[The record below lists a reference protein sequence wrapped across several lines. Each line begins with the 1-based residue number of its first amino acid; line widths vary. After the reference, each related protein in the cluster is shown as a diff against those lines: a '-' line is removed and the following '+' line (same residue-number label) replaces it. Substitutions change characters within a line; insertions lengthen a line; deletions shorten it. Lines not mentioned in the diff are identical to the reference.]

1 MTTQEIS
8 TTRTVNSRLVPPA
21 GTFEVDPV
29 HTFVT
34 FRALHLVV
42 GRVQGRFEGVS
53 GSITVGED
61 FLDSH
66 TEISISADSI
76 TTLMPIRDDD
86 LRSNNYLDV
95 AKFPYLTFKS
105 TGVTELPSGE
115 WILSGDLTIK
125 DVTRPV
131 ELLVT
136 FGGAIPDPFGNL
148 RVGFHATTT
157 ISRRD
162 YGLTTLLEGNDG
174 HVLVARDVSI
184 EIDVEAVHPL

>member
-1 MTTQEIS
+1 MSTQEIS
-8 TTRTVNSRLVPPA
+8 LTRTVNARLVPPV

-34 FRALHLVV
+34 FRAQHLVV
-42 GRVQGRFEGVS
+42 GRVHGRFEGVT
-53 GSITVGED
+53 GSITVAED

-66 TEISISADSI
+66 TEITINADSI
-76 TTLMPIRDDD
+76 TTLMPIRDED
-86 LRSNNYLDV
+86 LRSENYLDV
-95 AKFPYLTFKS
+95 TKYPYLTFKS
-105 TGVTELPSGE
+105 NKVTELPSGE

-125 DVTRPV
+125 DVTRPT

-162 YGLTTLLEGNDG
+162 YGLTTMLEGNGG
-174 HVLVARDVSI
+174 HLFVARDVAI